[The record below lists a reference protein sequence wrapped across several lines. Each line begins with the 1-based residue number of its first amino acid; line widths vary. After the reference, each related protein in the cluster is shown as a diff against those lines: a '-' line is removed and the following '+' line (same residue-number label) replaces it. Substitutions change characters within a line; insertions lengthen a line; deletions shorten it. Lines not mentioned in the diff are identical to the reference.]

1 MLYFSALDHEHKC
14 CILYTKKMLTSNHH
28 EWHISFH
35 IGLVVVLH

>member
-1 MLYFSALDHEHKC
+1 MLYFIK
-14 CILYTKKMLTSNHH
+14 TKQRLHQIIAHH